1 MNNFLSNYN
10 VNKRLYGLCKGK
22 RALLINGFLVRTY
35 WLKVPNPNFFFSLD
49 VQNPITLPPIVIA
62 FIAIGCVAVLILGI
76 VLAWRVRVY
85 NKKYRELT
93 AAELLMF
100 ENGDPNAINPDLAV
114 DDQADLLP
122 YNKNFEF
129 PVEKLKFNKQLG

>member
-1 MNNFLSNYN
+1 MHFSHKFLYKKKR
-10 VNKRLYGLCKGK
+10 NK
-22 RALLINGFLVRTY
+22 I
-35 WLKVPNPNFFFSLD
+35 PNFFFSLD

>member
-1 MNNFLSNYN
+1 MKKHFSQKILQKKR
-10 VNKRLYGLCKGK
+10 NKTKQ
-22 RALLINGFLVRTY
+22 
-35 WLKVPNPNFFFSLD
+35 NPQFFFSLD

-129 PVEKLKFNKQLG
+129 PVEKLKFNKQLGYNNVL